1 MSYEWPSVENEV
13 EFIVSNL
20 SELNSV
26 SVIISAT
33 SFQEILGVHR
43 PNLSPTDA
51 KLVSSFISAL
61 MDLTSDEDTKRTTHK
76 ANKLGQEF
84 SIDTSKF
91 VVQYFSAKKEANHS
105 LANQQEI
112 IEKLKPQVEEC
123 LRNAFI
129 TDIRDASNITFASE
143 LATEFLIV
151 LDINKYGNPKLP
163 AVDIYLHHPMVDLA
177 AAFALA
183 IFFLKWTQESF

>member
-1 MSYEWPSVENEV
+1 MVSPSR
-13 EFIVSNL
+13 L
-20 SELNSV
+20 
-26 SVIISAT
+26 
-33 SFQEILGVHR
+33 
-43 PNLSPTDA
+43 
-51 KLVSSFISAL
+51 
-61 MDLTSDEDTKRTTHK
+61 
-76 ANKLGQEF
+76 
-84 SIDTSKF
+84 
-91 VVQYFSAKKEANHS
+91 NHS